1 MRQFT
6 KVALVSIALVLL
18 AVSNALAVTPDFNA
32 RSQVY
37 IKNNA
42 VALDQSSKKVSN
54 FVSKMAVS
62 PNSLAP
68 PVSSVEFTGVLSS
81 MSQTWEEIQANQ
93 YITIQDHGGAEMYL
107 EVVTIGYGIDTAKMN
122 SVNMPCLA
130 TYTLADSGNIVYG
143 FINYYD
149 ASGTQNGSATAQ
161 SVSQNYP
168 YNTMTDSLTVQ

>member
-6 KVALVSIALVLL
+6 KVALVFIALVVLT
-18 AVSNALAVTPDFNA
+18 ASNAMAVTPDFNA

-42 VALDQSSKKVSN
+42 VALDQFSKKVSN
-54 FVSKMAVS
+54 FVSEMAVS
-62 PNSLAP
+62 PNSIAP
-68 PVSSVEFTGVLSS
+68 PVTSLEFTGVLSS

-107 EVVTIGYGIDTAKMN
+107 EVVTIGYGIDNAKMN
-122 SVNMPCLA
+122 SVNMPRIA
-130 TYTLADSGNIVYG
+130 TYSLTGSDSIVYG

-149 ASGTQNGSATAQ
+149 ASGTQNGSATVQ
-161 SVSQNYP
+161 SISQNYP
-168 YNTMTDSLTVQ
+168 NNTMTDSLTVQ